1 MLPKCIRGASLT
13 ELKRKYSG
21 LSLSLGLLC
30 GFPTAEIL
38 AVFNFR
44 QLEYNDPE
52 AKMGTRVFSEGKL
65 GFIAD
70 VAMNNYG
77 HYCLISYDDG
87 SMNYDFMNNRIQV
100 LRSSNSS
107 PRRQCTPSISLGRL
121 VRAKVHRILGR
132 RDTAQRAESAAPSKQ
147 VKNKKYTF
155 SDFAAG
161 GLLIVQ
167 KTEGRG
173 YPRRKPG
180 SHGSRTVARE
190 KYRI

>member
-65 GFIAD
+65 GTITDIAI
-70 VAMNNYG
+70 NNLG
-77 HYCLISYDDG
+77 HYCSISYDDG
-87 SMNYDFMNNRIQV
+87 SMNHGFINPGTHK
-100 LRSSNSS
+100 LKLFASS
-107 PRRQCTPSISLGRL
+107 PVHSINKPGRYDRNRSVPVHIIGAAQAVEASPSILN
-121 VRAKVHRILGR
+121 
-132 RDTAQRAESAAPSKQ
+132 RDGQ
-147 VKNKKYTF
+147 F
-155 SDFAAG
+155 SGENFCW
-161 GLLIVQ
+161 V
-167 KTEGRG
+167 
-173 YPRRKPG
+173 
-180 SHGSRTVARE
+180 
-190 KYRI
+190 